1 VPDWTTVVD
10 YTSTPLSVKLGIGSD
25 SRVKV
30 LHAPRDIVLGLD
42 PRVKVAQRTR
52 GEFDVV
58 VAFFTRAE
66 KLEDEMETLSRTIK
80 QTGGLWIA
88 WPKNSSGV
96 ATTMSDHVVRE
107 RALPFGLVDNKVCAI
122 DTTWTALRLVWRR
135 ENRHS
140 HTKSVQP
147 TQ

>member
-88 WPKNSSGV
+88 WP
-96 ATTMSDHVVRE
+96 
-107 RALPFGLVDNKVCAI
+107 
-122 DTTWTALRLVWRR
+122 
-135 ENRHS
+135 
-140 HTKSVQP
+140 
-147 TQ
+147 